1 MIERRMSVLVAA
13 VAVFLLS
20 AMLWHLF
27 VRPPR
32 ERQRA
37 APPPP
42 PPAVASSTAAPPAA
56 SRDSA
61 ALPRPAGDNRAAAA
75 VVPADPGLAGTSYLV
90 LMARSEAR
98 RRIRASAG
106 LTYLNDIVAASQDS
120 MLHRWDNRIMRPV
133 RVFLAPGTVANFQP
147 SFLTAVQRAFERWQD
162 AGVPVR
168 FKLDADSGVA
178 EVRFR
183 WRIQF
188 EAERT
193 GQTEVRWDQDGHLVG
208 GEVTLATFD
217 PKGQPLTEDDMRVV
231 ALHEIGHLIGLDHSP
246 DSTDIMHAT
255 TKVRD
260 LSARDI
266 QTALLLY
273 QLAPGSLR

>member
-1 MIERRMSVLVAA
+1 MSVLVAA
-13 VAVFLLS
+13 VAVFLVS

-42 PPAVASSTAAPPAA
+42 PSAVASSAAAPPTA

-61 ALPRPAGDNRAAAA
+61 ALPRPAADNRVPGA
-75 VVPADPGLAGTSYLV
+75 VVPANPELAGTSYLV

-106 LTYLNDIVAASQDS
+106 LTYMNDIVAESQDS
-120 MLHRWDNRIMRPV
+120 MLHRWDNRITRPV
-133 RVFLAPGTVANFQP
+133 RVLLAPGTVANFQP

-168 FKLDADSGVA
+168 FNLDADSGVA
-178 EVRFR
+178 EVRFG

-188 EAERT
+188 EGERT
-193 GQTEVRWDQDGHLVG
+193 GQTEVRWDQDGHLVS

-217 PKGQPLTEDDMRVV
+217 PKGQPLTADDVRVV

>member
-20 AMLWHLF
+20 AVLWHLF

-37 APPPP
+37 VPPPP
-42 PPAVASSTAAPPAA
+42 PPPVANTAAVTP
-56 SRDSA
+56 RDSA
-61 ALPRPAGDNRAAAA
+61 ALPRPAGDNRVPAA

-106 LTYLNDIVAASQDS
+106 LTYMNDIVAASQDS
-120 MLHRWDNRIMRPV
+120 MLHRWDNRITRPV
-133 RVFLAPGTVANFQP
+133 RVFLTPGTVANFQP

-168 FKLDADSGVA
+168 FNLDADSGTA

-188 EAERT
+188 EGERT
-193 GQTEVRWDQDGHLVG
+193 GQTEVQWDQDGHLVS

-246 DSTDIMHAT
+246 DSIDIMHAT

-273 QLAPGSLR
+273 RLAPGSLR

>member
-1 MIERRMSVLVAA
+1 MSVLVAA

-20 AMLWHLF
+20 AMLWHLS

-42 PPAVASSTAAPPAA
+42 PPAVASSAAAPPAA

-61 ALPRPAGDNRAAAA
+61 ALPRPAADNRAPAA

-90 LMARSEAR
+90 LMARSAAR

-162 AGVPVR
+162 TGVPVR
-168 FKLDADSGVA
+168 FKLDADSGAA

-188 EAERT
+188 EGERT
-193 GQTEVRWDQDGHLVG
+193 GQTEVQWDQDGHLLG

-217 PKGQPLTEDDMRVV
+217 PKGQPLTEDDVRVV

>member
-1 MIERRMSVLVAA
+1 MSVLVAA
-13 VAVFLLS
+13 VAVFLVS
-20 AMLWHLF
+20 ALLWGLF

-32 ERQRA
+32 AKQPPVP
-37 APPPP
+37 PPPP
-42 PPAVASSTAAPPAA
+42 PPAASPAVVTPAAPH
-56 SRDSA
+56 DSA
-61 ALPRPAGDNRAAAA
+61 TPPRLVGDSRVPVA
-75 VVPADPGLAGTSYLV
+75 VLPADPGLANTSYLV
-90 LMARSEAR
+90 LLARSEAR
-98 RRIRASAG
+98 RRIRASSG
-106 LTYLNDIVAASQDS
+106 LTYMNDIVAESQDS
-120 MLHRWDNRIMRPV
+120 MLHRWDNRILRPV
-133 RVFLAPGTVANFQP
+133 RVFLPRGTVANFQP
-147 SFLTAVQRAFERWQD
+147 TFLTAVQRAFERWQD

-168 FKLDADSGVA
+168 FNLEADSGAA
-178 EVRFR
+178 EVQFR

-188 EAERT
+188 EGDRT
-193 GQTEVRWDQDGHLVG
+193 GQTEVRWDQDGHLVSG
-208 GEVTLATFD
+208 DVTLATFD
-217 PKGQPLTEDDMRVV
+217 PKGQPLTDDDVRVV